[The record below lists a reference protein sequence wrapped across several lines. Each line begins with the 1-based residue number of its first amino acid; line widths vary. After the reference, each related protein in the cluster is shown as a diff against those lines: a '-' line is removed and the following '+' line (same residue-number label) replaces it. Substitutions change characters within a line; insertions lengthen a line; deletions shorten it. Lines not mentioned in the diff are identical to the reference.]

1 MEKENKKKLEKK
13 LTIAFQIFALIGL
26 VIIGFYLGKAYKA
39 RKVNND
45 KEEVIKDFGT
55 KLEEFTIDSTT
66 KKYSVKVDGK
76 NIDIENK
83 DDGVYLNNK
92 KINYSYAMGGYTLD
106 KVLIL
111 YSVGQVGNN
120 VIFINK
126 DLEEIPFDNR
136 DRSFNKFELVDGVIE
151 STISR
156 YDDMMGCR
164 MIGGFEICDCKSLE
178 KGDLLKKHAD
188 ELKSLYEDVI
198 SGTVKLTY
206 NGKEVKTEYRDKQ
219 TVYDI
224 YGKDIEGAESNYCV
238 KTNS

>member
-1 MEKENKKKLEKK
+1 MDKKDKKKLEKK
-13 LTIAFQIFALIGL
+13 LTVGLQIFALIGL

-39 RKVNND
+39 RKTNN

-83 DDGVYLNNK
+83 DDGVYLNSK

-106 KVLIL
+106 KVLVL
-111 YSVGQVGNN
+111 YSVGQVGNSL
-120 VIFINK
+120 IFINK
-126 DLEEIPFDNR
+126 DLEEIPFDNK
-136 DRSFNKFELVDGVIE
+136 DMLFNKLELVNGVLE
-151 STISR
+151 TTVTRS
-156 YDDMMGCR
+156 DDMMGCR
-164 MIGGFEICDCKSLE
+164 RVGTFEICECKSLE

-188 ELKSLYEDVI
+188 ELKPMYEEI
-198 SGTVKLTY
+198 LSGTVKLSY
-206 NGKEVKTEYRDKQ
+206 NGKDIKTEYRDKV

-224 YGKDIEGAESNYCV
+224 YGKDIEGSESNYCV
-238 KTNS
+238 RTSD